1 MGPQGTRTKA
11 MGKERAAAG
20 DSGWMQ
26 ILHEL
31 FRYDLYKRTQG
42 RMVRQITCLVIWV
55 TFALGAWRMFSLM
68 GDPVFKYVLPSI
80 LLVAGLWIGYRAV
93 NLPTFA
99 DFLIAVEAEMNK
111 VSWPSQQELIR
122 ASVVVVV
129 LIFGLTVVLYLYDV
143 TWFWLLS
150 RVLQVTK
157 G

>member
-1 MGPQGTRTKA
+1 

-20 DSGWMQ
+20 GDSGWMQ
-26 ILHEL
+26 ILQEL

-55 TFALGAWRMFSLM
+55 TFALGAWRMYSLM
-68 GDPVFKYVLPSI
+68 ADPVFKYVLPFV

-111 VSWPSQQELIR
+111 VSWPSGMNWS
-122 ASVVVVV
+122 APAWWS
-129 LIFGLTVVLYLYDV
+129 F
-143 TWFWLLS
+143 F
-150 RVLQVTK
+150 
-157 G
+157 

>member
-1 MGPQGTRTKA
+1 

-68 GDPVFKYVLPSI
+68 GDPAFKYVLPSI

-111 VSWPSQQELIR
+111 VSWPSRHELIR
-122 ASVVVVV
+122 ASMVVIF
-129 LIFGLTVVLYLYDV
+129 LIFGLTVVLFGYDL
-143 TWFWLLS
+143 FWGKLLEWMG
-150 RVLQVTK
+150 VVK
-157 G
+157 V